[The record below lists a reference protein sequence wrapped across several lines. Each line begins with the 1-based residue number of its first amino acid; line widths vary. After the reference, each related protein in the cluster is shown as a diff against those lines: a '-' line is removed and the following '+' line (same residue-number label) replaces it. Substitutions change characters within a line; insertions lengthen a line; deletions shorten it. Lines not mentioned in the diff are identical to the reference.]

1 LFLHQN
7 INQILSKRKH
17 SNNYQTKQSFPAT
30 LHAIN
35 LTTFFKFNNNQSNT
49 MAFFART
56 FSQQPTE
63 ASLTPLFRLLDDFD
77 TYNRQNGRSSN
88 VRRTAPQWQPKF
100 DIRETTDAYELY
112 GELPGI
118 SKENVYIEFADPQ
131 TLVVRGKTERSYATS
146 PSPASTVVN
155 TPATETAPEP
165 VRRNSNSSHQAT
177 VEDEDEASER
187 ESGFEVVT
195 TEQEKK
201 VEEKKSTPQKPID
214 KARYWLT
221 ERSIGEFSRSFHFP
235 TFVDHEAVSAGF
247 ENGILNITVPKAKK
261 LETRRIN
268 VF

>member
-1 LFLHQN
+1 
-7 INQILSKRKH
+7 
-17 SNNYQTKQSFPAT
+17 
-30 LHAIN
+30 
-35 LTTFFKFNNNQSNT
+35 
-49 MAFFART
+49 MAFFPRA
-56 FSQQPTE
+56 FCQPSE

-77 TYNRQNGRSSN
+77 TYNKQTGRSSN

-100 DIRETTDAYELY
+100 DIRETTNAYELY

-131 TLVVRGKTERSYATS
+131 TLVVRGKTERSYATGTS
-146 PSPASTVVN
+146 PSASGVN
-155 TPATETAPEP
+155 TPSSETATEKQEP

-195 TEQEKK
+195 SEEEKK
-201 VEEKKSTPQKPID
+201 VEEKKTAAPQKPVD

-247 ENGILNITVPKAKK
+247 QDGILNISVPKAKK
-261 LETRRIN
+261 LETRRIT

>member
-1 LFLHQN
+1 
-7 INQILSKRKH
+7 
-17 SNNYQTKQSFPAT
+17 
-30 LHAIN
+30 
-35 LTTFFKFNNNQSNT
+35 
-49 MAFFART
+49 MAFFPRA
-56 FSQQPTE
+56 FCQPSE

-77 TYNRQNGRSSN
+77 TYNRQTGRSST
-88 VRRTAPQWQPKF
+88 VRRPAPQWQPKF
-100 DIRETTDAYELY
+100 DVRETINAYELY

-131 TLVVRGKTERSYATS
+131 TLVVRGKTERSYASGTS
-146 PSPASTVVN
+146 PSVSAVN
-155 TPATETAPEP
+155 TPSTEKEEP

-195 TEQEKK
+195 SE
-201 VEEKKSTPQKPID
+201 EEKKTEETQTTPQKPVD

-247 ENGILNITVPKAKK
+247 KDGILNISVPKAKK
-261 LETRRIN
+261 LETRRIT